1 MNAQAADKSVVLD
14 HRPPLLEVNNL
25 KRSFQVRIKGGLLGR
40 KAELKA
46 VDDLSFTIKSGEA
59 LGIVGESGCGKSTVA
74 KLILN
79 IIRPNKG
86 EILFEGQNIAESSPA
101 QWRALRRKM
110 QFVFQDPLGALDPR
124 MKVLAQV
131 SEPLLIHKIGSHAE
145 QRQQASELLTSV
157 GLQQHLF
164 DRYPHE
170 MSGGQ
175 RQRVVLA
182 RALILKPQLLV
193 CDEPVSALDVS
204 IQAQV
209 INLLADLRKERA
221 ITLMFIS
228 HDLRVIRHVS
238 DHVAVMYLGRIV
250 EIAESNALF
259 ARPGHPYT
267 QALISA
273 IPLIARD
280 PDQQRIYLA
289 GDPPS
294 PFNIPS
300 GCRFHTRCP
309 VAQAVCS
316 ECDPPL
322 KQLRAG
328 QRVACHI
335 AHGDA

>member
-1 MNAQAADKSVVLD
+1 MTPQPADQPVALF
-14 HRPPLLEVNNL
+14 PAPLLKVKNL
-25 KRSFQVRIKGGLLGR
+25 KRSFQTRTKGGLFGR

-46 VDDLSFTIKSGEA
+46 VDDLSFTICSGEA

-79 IIRPNKG
+79 IIRPDQG
-86 EILFEGQNIAESSPA
+86 EIIFEERDIAHSSPA

-124 MKVLAQV
+124 MKVIAQV
-131 SEPLLIHKIGSHAE
+131 SEPLLIHNIGTTTE
-145 QRQQASELLTSV
+145 QRQEATELLTSV
-157 GLQQHLF
+157 GLQGHLF

-209 INLLADLRKERA
+209 INLLADLRRERE

-250 EIAESNALF
+250 EISESNILF
-259 ARPGHPYT
+259 SRPGHPYT

-280 PDQQRIYLA
+280 PNQKRIFLE

-309 VAQAVCS
+309 VAKAICS
-316 ECDPPL
+316 ELDPPL
-322 KQLRAG
+322 KSLREGQL
-328 QRVACHI
+328 VACHI
-335 AHGDA
+335 APSKA

>member
-1 MNAQAADKSVVLD
+1 MNAQAANQPVALC
-14 HRPPLLEVNNL
+14 PAPLLEVNNL
-25 KRSFQVRIKGGLLGR
+25 KRSFRTRTKGGLFGR
-40 KAELKA
+40 KAELTA
-46 VDDLSFTIKSGEA
+46 VDDLSFTINSGEA
-59 LGIVGESGCGKSTVA
+59 LGIVGESGCGKSTIA

-79 IIRPNKG
+79 IIRPDQG
-86 EILFEGQNIAESSPA
+86 EIVFEGHDISHSTPS

-124 MKVLAQV
+124 MKVISQV
-131 SEPLLIHKIGSHAE
+131 SEPLLIHNMGTTAE
-145 QRQQASELLTSV
+145 QRQQAGELLTSV
-157 GLQQHLF
+157 GLEKHLF

-175 RQRVVLA
+175 RQRVILA

-209 INLLADLRKERA
+209 INLLADLRKERQ

-228 HDLRVIRHVS
+228 HDLRVVRHVS

-250 EIAESNALF
+250 EISDCNVLF
-259 ARPGHPYT
+259 SRPSHPYT

-280 PDQQRIYLA
+280 PNQQRIFLE

-309 VAQAVCS
+309 VAKAVCS
-316 ECDPPL
+316 ELNPSL
-322 KQLRAG
+322 KSLREG
-328 QRVACHI
+328 HLVACHI
-335 AHGDA
+335 VHGNA